1 LENRSKTNNQAFAE
15 YFDLIASSKSK
26 KWDYETRRI
35 LGQFR
40 EFIGEYPP
48 TVELFTRFFQ
58 RYSKLALSTRARY
71 YYVFSAFFDWYSG
84 QKLPFKIKA
93 PKPLPQHVPDE
104 DVEKLLTA
112 MRERKS
118 HKKLVERDIVLV
130 ETFNNTGL
138 RRSELSP
145 NLKVGDLHLS
155 GKTPFLLVRHGKGG
169 KPREIPLND
178 YIRDRLASFTKGRDA
193 DESVFGLASKTVSM
207 KIGYWARKAGVSI
220 HTHSLR
226 HKFATDILE
235 RGGNI
240 RAVQQILGHE
250 SLATTESYLAV
261 TDKSLRDAVN
271 LLDKGR
277 QKKGQAAGVPPIDKQ
292 QLPGGKEGVIEQ
304 EPYEETPHERKMR
317 ELAKALAGRISLPS
331 PWDKDLWRDL
341 PVEFQPG
348 KYYLPVGAVEIG
360 EDKQIKVN
368 YYDIG
373 AGIAEPHLVKG
384 LLSHL
389 STSGSSKFMELVGGK
404 GKLDD
409 WVGAVGQYSEAV
421 LKFLMLITDEVKGYR
436 AKVFSHDEAK
446 PGLAKSFIAT
456 AWKDAILK
464 ATGYSWITDSWYK
477 PHESIPGTNLWQLRC
492 GAYIIGIAESKK
504 TLKTYEN
511 WHKKLRVKYAKNK
524 LAQDIAAKYQKL
536 NDTAQDIGQ
545 RLQEFS
551 DMRRLPG
558 HCELC

>member
-1 LENRSKTNNQAFAE
+1 VNRDDPSSVTAE
-15 YFDLIASSKSK
+15 DLQRFIVFLRQK
-26 KWDYETRRI
+26 KAWSETPHAKDR
-35 LGQFR
+35 
-40 EFIGEYPP
+40 P
-48 TVELFTRFFQ
+48 
-58 RYSKLALSTRARY
+58 LSATSINT
-71 YYVFSAFFDWYSG
+71 YVRGIRSFWNWMLS
-84 QKLPFKIKA
+84 QKMIDSN
-93 PKPLPQHVPDE
+93 PL
-104 DVEKLLTA
+104 
-112 MRERKS
+112 
-118 HKKLVERDIVLV
+118 
-130 ETFNNTGL
+130 
-138 RRSELSP
+138 
-145 NLKVGDLHLS
+145 
-155 GKTPFLLVRHGKGG
+155 
-169 KPREIPLND
+169 
-178 YIRDRLASFTKGRDA
+178 
-193 DESVFGLASKTVSM
+193 
-207 KIGYWARKAGVSI
+207 AGVSAPKLPKTLPKI
-220 HTHSLR
+220 FTEDELRTILQTVWLEPLNKAMILVLLDSGVRLSELVGLTLGSIDLNRCRLRVIGKGAKERIAYISDITADALAAYFSQRQKTQYQGSQLWVSAEGRVLTGKRVQKILEGIGKRSGLTSRLSAHKLR
-226 HKFATDILE
+226 HTYATLSLKYGLNME
-235 RGGNI
+235 YLKRTM
-240 RAVQQILGHE
+240 GHE
-250 SLATTESYLAV
+250 DIETTSNSYLNVADEDISRAYQEASPVSHLFKPAV
-261 TDKSLRDAVN
+261 L
-271 LLDKGR
+271 
-277 QKKGQAAGVPPIDKQ
+277 PIDKQ
-292 QLPGGKEGVIEQ
+292 QLPRGKEAVIKQ

-341 PVEFQPG
+341 PVDFQPG

-384 LLSHL
+384 LFSHL
-389 STSGSSKFMELVGGK
+389 GTSESSKFAELAGDK
-404 GKLDD
+404 GKLNNL
-409 WVGAVGQYSEAV
+409 VGETGQYSQAL
-421 LKFLMLITDEVKGYR
+421 LKFLKLIVDEVKGYR

-446 PGLAKSFIAT
+446 PGLAKSFIVT

-492 GAYIIGIAESKK
+492 GPYIIGIAESKK

-524 LAQDIAAKYQKL
+524 LAQDIAAKYQEL